1 MSPLVEREHEYS
13 GIESINISSLTG
25 LTKRRQKTAY
35 VFWLDLAWLLQQMT
49 KKLRVGILGATGMVG
64 QRFIQLLEDHPQ
76 FEITA
81 LAASDRSQG
90 KRFAEACAWRLAGE
104 MPAFVRSMKV
114 AAPEP
119 PLDCDLIFSS
129 LPGDIARASE
139 GAFARAGF
147 PVISNSSA
155 FRMDRD
161 VPLLIPEVNSE
172 HLALLE
178 VQKNNGGGQKGY
190 IVTNPNCSTIM
201 LALALAPLHAK
212 FGVKSVIATTMQAL
226 SGAGY
231 PGVPSLAISD
241 NVLPFI
247 EGEEEKIE
255 QETLK
260 ILGKVQ
266 GAGVEDAP
274 MAVSA
279 QCHRVNVSDG
289 HMAAVR
295 VKLNQTAGID
305 DVKDALASFASR
317 PQELQLY
324 SAPQNPIIVREE
336 LDRPQSR
343 LDRDA
348 GNGMSVTVGRIF
360 PDNVLDYRFVALSHN
375 TIRGA
380 AGAAILNAELLIA
393 MGQL

>member
-1 MSPLVEREHEYS
+1 
-13 GIESINISSLTG
+13 
-25 LTKRRQKTAY
+25 
-35 VFWLDLAWLLQQMT
+35 MT
-49 KKLRVGILGATGMVG
+49 KKFRVGILGATGMVG

-90 KRFAEACAWRLAGE
+90 KSFQDACIWRLAGE
-104 MPAFVRSMKV
+104 MPAFVKSMTV
-114 AAPEP
+114 EAPQP
-119 PLDCDLIFSS
+119 PLDCELIFSS
-129 LPGDIARASE
+129 LPGDIAREIE
-139 GAFARAGF
+139 GAFTRAGF

-155 FRMDRD
+155 FRMDSD
-161 VPLLIPEVNSE
+161 VPLLIPEVNPE
-172 HLALLE
+172 HLALLD
-178 VQKNNGGGQKGY
+178 VQRKNRAGQQGY

-201 LALALAPLHAK
+201 LALALAPLHAE
-212 FGVKSVIATTMQAL
+212 FGVSSVVATTMQAL

-231 PGVPSLAISD
+231 PGVASLAISD

-260 ILGKVQ
+260 ILGKLN
-266 GAGVEDAP
+266 GARIEESL

-279 QCHRVNVSDG
+279 QCHRVNVTDG
-289 HMAAVR
+289 HLAAVR
-295 VKLNQTAGID
+295 VKLLRPATTDEVSA
-305 DVKDALASFASR
+305 ALASFTAL
-317 PQELQLY
+317 PQELRLH
-324 SAPQNPIIVREE
+324 SAPERPIVVREE
-336 LDRPQSR
+336 LDRPQPR

-348 GNGMSVTVGRIF
+348 GNGMSVTIGRLR

-393 MGQL
+393 TGNLDTDAV

>member
-1 MSPLVEREHEYS
+1 M
-13 GIESINISSLTG
+13 N
-25 LTKRRQKTAY
+25 
-35 VFWLDLAWLLQQMT
+35 
-49 KKLRVGILGATGMVG
+49 KKFRVGILGATGMVG
-64 QRFIQLLEDHPQ
+64 QRFIQLLENHPQ
-76 FEITA
+76 FEISA

-90 KRFAEACAWRLAGE
+90 KTFQEACTWRLGGE
-104 MPAFVRSMKV
+104 MPAFVKAMKV

-119 PLDCDLIFSS
+119 PLDCELIFSS

-139 GAFARAGF
+139 GAFALAGF

-155 FRMDRD
+155 FRMDAD
-161 VPLLIPEVNSE
+161 VPLLIPEINHD
-172 HLALLE
+172 HLALID
-178 VQKNNGGGQKGY
+178 VQRKRSGQQGY

-201 LALALAPLHAK
+201 LALALAPLQQE
-212 FGVKSVIATTMQAL
+212 FGVESVVATTMQAL

-260 ILGKVQ
+260 ILGKL
-266 GAGVEDAP
+266 GDARIKDAP

-279 QCHRVNVSDG
+279 QCHRVNVTDG
-289 HMAAVR
+289 HLAAVR
-295 VKLNQTAGID
+295 VKLGRATGLE
-305 DVKDALASFASR
+305 ALKEAFASFTSL
-317 PQELQLY
+317 PQELHLH
-324 SAPQNPIIVREE
+324 SAPEHPIIVREE
-336 LDRPQSR
+336 PDRPQPR

-348 GNGMSVTVGRIF
+348 GNGMSVSVGRVQH
-360 PDNVLDYRFVALSHN
+360 DNVLDYRFVALSHN

-393 MGQL
+393 TGKLL

>member
-1 MSPLVEREHEYS
+1 MP
-13 GIESINISSLTG
+13 
-25 LTKRRQKTAY
+25 
-35 VFWLDLAWLLQQMT
+35 

-64 QRFIQLLEDHPQ
+64 QRFIQLLENHPQ

-90 KRFAEACAWRLAGE
+90 KTFQEACTWRLTGE
-104 MPAFVRSMKV
+104 MPASVRSMVV

-119 PLDCDLIFSS
+119 PLDCELVFSS
-129 LPGDIARASE
+129 LPGDIARGSE

-155 FRMDRD
+155 FRMDQD
-161 VPLLIPEVNSE
+161 VPLLIPEVNHE
-172 HLALLE
+172 HLSLIDAQL
-178 VQKNNGGGQKGY
+178 KNHDGQQGY

-201 LALALAPLHAK
+201 LALALAPLHTT
-212 FGVKSVIATTMQAL
+212 FGVQSVIATTMQAL

-231 PGVPSLAISD
+231 PGVASLAISD

-260 ILGKVQ
+260 ILGRLNKDVID
-266 GAGVEDAP
+266 AAP
-274 MAVSA
+274 MNVSA
-279 QCHRVNVSDG
+279 QCNRVNVSDG

-295 VKLNQTAGID
+295 VKLQKPAALEE
-305 DVKDALASFASR
+305 VSAALASFTAL
-317 PQELQLY
+317 PQKLKLH
-324 SAPQNPIIVREE
+324 SAPEQPIVVRQET
-336 LDRPQSR
+336 DRPQPR

-348 GNGMSVTVGRIF
+348 GNGMSVTVGRLQ

-380 AGAAILNAELLIA
+380 AGAAILNAELMIA
-393 MGQL
+393 MERL

>member
-1 MSPLVEREHEYS
+1 
-13 GIESINISSLTG
+13 
-25 LTKRRQKTAY
+25 
-35 VFWLDLAWLLQQMT
+35 MT
-49 KKLRVGILGATGMVG
+49 EKLRVGILGATGMVG
-64 QRFIQLLEDHPQ
+64 QRFIQLLENHPQ

-90 KRFAEACAWRLAGE
+90 KSFQEACTWRLAGE
-104 MPAFVRSMKV
+104 MPAFVKEMTVS
-114 AAPEP
+114 APEP
-119 PLDCDLIFSS
+119 PLACDLMFSS
-129 LPGDIARASE
+129 LPGDGGLARASE

-155 FRMDRD
+155 YRMDAD
-161 VPLLIPEVNSE
+161 VPLLIPEVNHE

-178 VQKNNGGGQKGY
+178 VQRKNAGAQRGY

-212 FGVKSVIATTMQAL
+212 FGVKSVVATTMQAL

-247 EGEEEKIE
+247 DGEEEKIE

-260 ILGKVQ
+260 ILGKLQ
-266 GAGVEDAP
+266 GQGIAAAP

-295 VKLNQTAGID
+295 VKLERTATLEE
-305 DVKDALASFASR
+305 VKDALASFTAL
-317 PQELQLY
+317 PQELQLH
-324 SAPQNPIIVREE
+324 SAPKFPIIVREE
-336 LDRPQSR
+336 ADRPQSR

-393 MGQL
+393 MGRL

>member
-1 MSPLVEREHEYS
+1 
-13 GIESINISSLTG
+13 
-25 LTKRRQKTAY
+25 
-35 VFWLDLAWLLQQMT
+35 MT

-64 QRFIQLLEDHPQ
+64 QRFIQLLENHPQ

-90 KRFAEACAWRLAGE
+90 KTFQEACTWRLPGE
-104 MPAFVRSMKV
+104 LPSFVKSMLV

-119 PLDCDLIFSS
+119 PLDCELIFSS

-155 FRMDRD
+155 FRMDAD
-161 VPLLIPEVNSE
+161 VPLLIPEINHE
-172 HLALLE
+172 HLALIE
-178 VQKNNGGGQKGY
+178 VQRKQRGQQGY

-201 LALALAPLHAK
+201 LALALAPLQAK
-212 FGVKSVIATTMQAL
+212 FGVTSVVATTMQAL

-255 QETLK
+255 QETVK
-260 ILGKVQ
+260 ILGQYKD
-266 GAGVEDAP
+266 AEIKAAP

-279 QCHRVNVSDG
+279 QCHRVAVSDG
-289 HMAAVR
+289 HLAAVR
-295 VKLNQTAGID
+295 VKLAQASGLEEL
-305 DVKDALASFASR
+305 KQALASFTAL
-317 PQELQLY
+317 PQELGLH
-324 SAPQNPIIVREE
+324 SAPEHPIIVRDEP
-336 LDRPQSR
+336 DRPQPR

-348 GNGMSVTVGRIF
+348 GNGMSVTIGRVQ

-393 MGQL
+393 TGSLV

>member
-1 MSPLVEREHEYS
+1 M
-13 GIESINISSLTG
+13 I
-25 LTKRRQKTAY
+25 
-35 VFWLDLAWLLQQMT
+35 
-49 KKLRVGILGATGMVG
+49 KKIRVGILGATGMVG
-64 QRFIQLLEDHPQ
+64 QRFIQLLENHPQ

-90 KRFAEACAWRLAGE
+90 KTFQEACTWRLPGE
-104 MPAFVRSMKV
+104 LPAFVKTMRV

-119 PLDCDLIFSS
+119 PLDCVLMFSS
-129 LPGDIARASE
+129 LPGDIARASD

-155 FRMDRD
+155 FRMDAD
-161 VPLLIPEVNSE
+161 VPLLIPEINHE
-172 HLALLE
+172 HLALIDA
-178 VQKNNGGGQKGY
+178 QRKQSGQQGY

-201 LALALAPLHAK
+201 LALALAPLHER
-212 FGVKSVIATTMQAL
+212 FGVTSVIATTMQAL

-255 QETLK
+255 LETLK
-260 ILGKVQ
+260 ILGTFKDS
-266 GAGVEDAP
+266 GIEAAP

-279 QCHRVNVSDG
+279 QCHRVAVSDG
-289 HMAAVR
+289 HLAAVR
-295 VKLNQTAGID
+295 VKLDRKTTLEEFKETLTSFTA
-305 DVKDALASFASR
+305 L
-317 PQELQLY
+317 PQELKLH
-324 SAPQNPIIVREE
+324 SAPPRPIIVRDEP
-336 LDRPQSR
+336 DRPQPR

-348 GNGMSVTVGRIF
+348 GNGMSVTIGRVQ

-393 MGQL
+393 TGKLQ